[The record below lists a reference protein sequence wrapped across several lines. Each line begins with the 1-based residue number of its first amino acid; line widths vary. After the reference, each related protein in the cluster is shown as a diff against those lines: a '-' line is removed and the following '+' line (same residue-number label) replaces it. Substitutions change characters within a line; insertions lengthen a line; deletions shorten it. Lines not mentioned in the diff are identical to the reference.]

1 MQDEGTNH
9 ACLNVST
16 KVFAG
21 KQLPYYHAVSQVRLP
36 EMGMEQDK
44 VAFGCLVGHS
54 FQCFVVGQ
62 VLRNQRAVCSLL
74 MPWIALALAS

>member
-21 KQLPYYHAVSQVRLP
+21 KQFPYYHAVSQVRLP

-54 FQCFVVGQ
+54 FLCLVVGQ
-62 VLRNQRAVCSLL
+62 VL
-74 MPWIALALAS
+74 